1 VKKFTA
7 RMIVLAAILATP
19 HPASTQPAY
28 PTRPITV
35 FVPYTAGSPTD
46 TVARVLA
53 ERMKGSLGQPI
64 LIENPNSASAGI
76 ATIDYRLIAAFI
88 QKQTGTQ
95 FALVPYRGGGAPAVQ
110 DLIAG
115 QIDLLFSGPA
125 QLPLMRAGSIK
136 AYAVTSDTRSALA
149 PDIPTF
155 AENSSKP
162 TGRRVW

>member
-95 FALVPYRGGGAPAVQ
+95 FALVPYRGGVPPQ
-110 DLIAG
+110 
-115 QIDLLFSGPA
+115 S
-125 QLPLMRAGSIK
+125 R
-136 AYAVTSDTRSALA
+136 T
-149 PDIPTF
+149 
-155 AENSSKP
+155 
-162 TGRRVW
+162 